1 MFLHNGITHLVVNS
15 YSLYV
20 LGTTVEMIMGKGRF
34 LFIYLMA
41 GLMGSIVS
49 FIFSIAP
56 SVGRQEQYLACWV
69 LLFIMGRS
77 TGNCLRKV
85 LAEAY

>member
-49 FIFSIAP
+49 FIFFNSAVSRGVRSNIWLAGCSYLLWDGAP
-56 SVGRQEQYLACWV
+56 GTV
-69 LLFIMGRS
+69 
-77 TGNCLRKV
+77 
-85 LAEAY
+85 

>member
-41 GLMGSIVS
+41 GLMAV
-49 FIFSIAP
+49 
-56 SVGRQEQYLACWV
+56 
-69 LLFIMGRS
+69 
-77 TGNCLRKV
+77 
-85 LAEAY
+85 